1 MVSLCTFTDIA
12 RPQSLSVYIGFRGKT
27 IDAFFLGSK
36 EDKATHARLARIAPV
51 SFSRR
56 SPGNST
62 RLTQCSLRGT
72 TFANN
77 THVPQRAHKSA
88 GESRSIWSY
97 F

>member
-1 MVSLCTFTDIA
+1 MVNFTDVPCVA
-12 RPQSLSVYIGFRGKT
+12 VKFVGFRGKT

-36 EDKATHARLARIAPV
+36 KDKAMHARLAPV
-51 SFSRR
+51 SFSRC
-56 SPGNST
+56 SPDNST

-88 GESRSIWSY
+88 GESRSICSY

>member
-1 MVSLCTFTDIA
+1 MQFNFTDVSCA
-12 RPQSLSVYIGFRGKT
+12 AGKFVDLGFRGKT

-36 EDKATHARLARIAPV
+36 EDKATHARLARVALV

-88 GESRSIWSY
+88 GESRSICSY

>member
-1 MVSLCTFTDIA
+1 MDVPCAVAKF
-12 RPQSLSVYIGFRGKT
+12 IGLEFREKT

-36 EDKATHARLARIAPV
+36 EDKAAHTHLACVALV

-56 SPGNST
+56 SPGNSI
-62 RLTQCSLRGT
+62 RLTQYSLRGT

-77 THVPQRAHKSA
+77 TYVPQRAHKSI
-88 GESRSIWSY
+88 GESRSICSY